1 MREEH
6 KMRCS
11 SGEISNGH
19 GEDAKQYRD
28 SILRIAEQMKNVQ
41 HGDDE
46 KKSQGE
52 STHEPFRIDEN
63 FDESLFLNPTKEQ
76 IVKLLKRKFIAN
88 LKILKPFVDVMKY
101 KTSTKGVS
109 ICPIPSTSKLWNLLY
124 GSQRQVS
131 RLIECAKRIGLLY
144 CVSDSYSNKMGY
156 CKEYAYDKRVER
168 KSLELFNDYG
178 ISNQSKSYNQ
188 SYVMSIIDTFNRK
201 GMDDERQYEL
211 YNAYM
216 KKSKIRIAQRTR
228 LPLKECYL
236 VKGLNEVYPQYG
248 EMLKTIDE
256 DNANMDELIDHDY
269 ALPTF
274 TMDRKNE
281 NVVRIGIRKTN
292 AHCNLKVHGYEDRSS
307 WESLCEREKNR
318 IRDFVIEKRL
328 GGIHEND
335 VKSSIYRITYLL
347 NKGVWLDREIDLYPI
362 MAGFDF
368 KSKEERNL
376 FKSPLAMKIYFSPSI
391 EKAISTSIYNST
403 STKELFKSLNAK
415 DVLLKAKE
423 NMVNA
428 IGSSYRSE
436 IFLHES
442 CIYTQVAHKIRQM
455 GYRLIQIY
463 DGFFTDKPLDEKSFD
478 EIVKECALDYYN
490 KWNGHWHVWE
500 RVMSNPKS
508 IK

>member
-1 MREEH
+1 M
-6 KMRCS
+6 CS
-11 SGEISNGH
+11 QIPNPNVATYS
-19 GEDAKQYRD
+19 D
-28 SILRIAEQMKNVQ
+28 SIMRIAERMKSASMGVCEIERNQ
-41 HGDDE
+41 KRD
-46 KKSQGE
+46 E
-52 STHEPFRIDEN
+52 STYEPFRIDEN
-63 FDESLFLNPTKEQ
+63 FDSSLFLNPTKEQ
-76 IVKLLKRKFIAN
+76 IVKLLNRKFITN

-131 RLIECAKRIGLLY
+131 RLIECAKEIGLLY
-144 CVSDSYSNKMGY
+144 CVSESYSNKVGY
-156 CKEYAYDKRVER
+156 CKSYAYDKRVER
-168 KSLELFNDYG
+168 KLLELFNDYN
-178 ISNQSKSYNQ
+178 IDKQSKSYNQ

-201 GMDDERQYEL
+201 GLNDEEQMER

-216 KKSKIRIAQRTR
+216 EKSKIRITQRTR

-256 DNANMDELIDHDY
+256 DNSSMDELIDHDY

-292 AHCNLKVHGYEDRSS
+292 AYCNLKVHGYEDRSS
-307 WESLCEREKNR
+307 WESLGENERNR
-318 IRDFVIEKRL
+318 IRDSVIEKRL
-328 GGIHEND
+328 GGIYEND

-347 NKGVWLDREIDLYPI
+347 NKGEWLDRDKDLYPM
-362 MAGFDF
+362 MAGFEF

-376 FKSPLAMKIYFSPSI
+376 FKSPLAMKLYFSPSI
-391 EKAISTSIYNST
+391 DKTISTTIYQDS
-403 STKELFKSLNAK
+403 SMEDFFKKLNAK

-423 NMVNA
+423 NMTNA

-442 CIYTQVAHKIRQM
+442 CIYTQVAHRIRQM

-463 DGFFTDKPLDEKSFD
+463 DGFFTDKPLDENSFD
-478 EIVKECALDYYN
+478 EIVKECALEYYQ
-490 KWNGHWHVWE
+490 KWNGHWHVSE
-500 RVMSNPKS
+500 
-508 IK
+508 

>member
-1 MREEH
+1 MYGQIA
-6 KMRCS
+6 S
-11 SGEISNGH
+11 QNVATYGN
-19 GEDAKQYRD
+19 
-28 SILRIAEQMKNVQ
+28 SIMLIAEQMKSASK
-41 HGDDE
+41 GIYE
-46 KKSQGE
+46 MERTQGKRDE
-52 STHEPFRIDEN
+52 STYEPFRIDEN
-63 FDESLFLNPTKEQ
+63 FNTSLFLNPTKEQ
-76 IVKLLKRKFIAN
+76 IVKLLKRKFITN

-109 ICPIPSTSKLWNLLY
+109 ICPIPSTSKLWNMLY

-131 RLIECAKRIGLLY
+131 RLIECSKRIGLLY
-144 CVSDSYSNKMGY
+144 CVSESYSNKMGY

-168 KSLELFNDYG
+168 KLLELFNDYG

-188 SYVMSIIDTFNRK
+188 SYVMSIMDTFNRK

-216 KKSKIRIAQRTR
+216 EKSKIRITQRTR

-256 DNANMDELIDHDY
+256 DNSSMDELIDHDY

-292 AHCNLKVHGYEDRSS
+292 AYCNLKVHGYEDRSS
-307 WESLCEREKNR
+307 WENLCDFEKNR

-328 GGIHEND
+328 GGIYEND

-347 NKGVWLDREIDLYPI
+347 NKGVWLDREIDLYPL
-362 MAGFDF
+362 MAGFNF
-368 KSKEERNL
+368 NSKEERNL
-376 FKSPLAMKIYFSPSI
+376 FKSPLAMKLYFSPSI
-391 EKAISTSIYNST
+391 DNAISTTLFHASRL
-403 STKELFKSLNAK
+403 KESFKKLNAREL
-415 DVLLKAKE
+415 LLKAKE
-423 NMVNA
+423 NMIDA
-428 IGSSYRSE
+428 IGNSYRSE

-455 GYRLIQIY
+455 GYKLIQIY
-463 DGFFTDKPLDEKSFD
+463 DGFFTDKPLDESVFD
-478 EIVKECALDYYN
+478 EIVKECALDYYH
-490 KWNGHWHVWE
+490 KWNGHWHVCE
-500 RVMSNPKS
+500 
-508 IK
+508 

>member
-1 MREEH
+1 MYGQIPNPNVATY
-6 KMRCS
+6 S
-11 SGEISNGH
+11 
-19 GEDAKQYRD
+19 D
-28 SILRIAEQMKNVQ
+28 SIMRIAERMKSASMGVCEIERNQ
-41 HGDDE
+41 KRDE
-46 KKSQGE
+46 SNY
-52 STHEPFRIDEN
+52 EPFKVDEN
-63 FDESLFLNPTKEQ
+63 FDSSRLLNPTKEQ
-76 IVKLLKRKFIAN
+76 IVKSLGRKFITN

-101 KTSTKGVS
+101 KTSSKGVS

-131 RLIECAKRIGLLY
+131 RLIDCAKKIGLLY
-144 CVSDSYSNKMGY
+144 CVSESYSNKVGY
-156 CKEYAYDKRVER
+156 CKSYAYDKRVER
-168 KSLELFNDYG
+168 KLLELFNDYN
-178 ISNQSKSYNQ
+178 IDKQSKSYNQ

-201 GMDDERQYEL
+201 GENDEEQMER

-216 KKSKIRIAQRTR
+216 EKAKIRITQRTR

-256 DNANMDELIDHDY
+256 DNSSMDELIDHDY

-281 NVVRIGIRKTN
+281 NVLKIGIRKTN
-292 AHCNLKVHGYEDRSS
+292 AYCNLKVHGYEDRSS
-307 WESLCEREKNR
+307 WESLGENERNR

-347 NKGVWLDREIDLYPI
+347 NKGEWLDRDKDLYPM

-376 FKSPLAMKIYFSPSI
+376 FKSPLAMKLYFSPSI
-391 EKAISTSIYNST
+391 DRAISTTIYQDSDM
-403 STKELFKSLNAK
+403 KEFFEESNAK

-423 NMVNA
+423 NMTNA

-442 CIYTQVAHKIRQM
+442 CIYTQAAHRIRQM

-463 DGFFTDKPLDEKSFD
+463 DGFFTDKPLDEKVFD
-478 EIVKECALDYYN
+478 EIVKECALDYYH
-490 KWNGHWHVWE
+490 KWKGHWHVCE
-500 RVMSNPKS
+500 
-508 IK
+508 

>member
-1 MREEH
+1 M
-6 KMRCS
+6 CS
-11 SGEISNGH
+11 QIPNQNVATYS
-19 GEDAKQYRD
+19 D
-28 SILRIAEQMKNVQ
+28 SIMRIAEQMKRVSKGVNGTTNQ
-41 HGDDE
+41 AKQE
-46 KKSQGE
+46 E
-52 STHEPFRIDEN
+52 STYEPFRIDEN
-63 FDESLFLNPTKEQ
+63 FDPSLFLNPTKEQ
-76 IVKLLKRKFIAN
+76 IVKLLGRKFITN

-131 RLIECAKRIGLLY
+131 RLIDCAKKIGLLY
-144 CVSDSYSNKMGY
+144 CVDESYSNKIGY

-168 KSLELFNDYG
+168 KLIELFNDYN
-178 ISNQSKSYNQ
+178 IDKQSKSYNQ

-201 GMDDERQYEL
+201 GMNDEEQMKR
-211 YNAYM
+211 YNNYM
-216 KKSKIRIAQRTR
+216 EKSKIRITQRTR

-256 DNANMDELIDHDY
+256 DNATMDELIDHDY

-292 AHCNLKVHGYEDRSS
+292 AYCNLKVHGYEDRSS
-307 WESLCEREKNR
+307 WENLCDFEKNS
-318 IRDFVIEKRL
+318 IRDFVIERRL

-347 NKGVWLDREIDLYPI
+347 NKGVWLDREIDLYPT
-362 MAGFDF
+362 MAGFNF
-368 KSKEERNL
+368 KSNEERNL
-376 FKSPLAMKIYFSPSI
+376 FKSPLAMKLYFSPSI
-391 EKAISTSIYNST
+391 DNAISTTLFHASHL
-403 STKELFKSLNAK
+403 KESFKKLNARK
-415 DVLLKAKE
+415 LLLKAKE
-423 NMVNA
+423 NMIDA

-442 CIYTQVAHKIRQM
+442 CIYTQVAHRIRKM

-478 EIVKECALDYYN
+478 EIVKECALDYYH
-490 KWNGHWHVWE
+490 KWNGHWHVCE
-500 RVMSNPKS
+500 
-508 IK
+508 